1 MRLYSH
7 DPPRVDTTLDNW
19 IHHTREGLSPV
30 RRNPMAP
37 TEPRPLRYTATLVAI
52 GAIAGILSGLFGV
65 GGGIIIVPA
74 LVLLLGIEQ
83 RRATG
88 TSLLAVVPISIA
100 AAAFYVANGA
110 IDWRVAGLL
119 AVGIVIGGQIGS
131 LLLAKLPQRTLRWI
145 FIAFMLAVAVRM
157 LLAMPESID
166 GTLDMDVWR
175 IILLPLIGVAFGVL
189 AGLLGVGGGVFIVP
203 ALILGFGVGE
213 LDARG
218 TSLVAI
224 IPGGITSTISNLRR
238 KNVLLREGLTVG
250 LVGAAF
256 TFAGGALAFLIPAGV
271 GNILFGILLAVLA
284 IRLIVSDLRAT
295 RKNR

>member
-1 MRLYSH
+1 MAQTA
-7 DPPRVDTTLDNW
+7 PRSF
-19 IHHTREGLSPV
+19 RS
-30 RRNPMAP
+30 
-37 TEPRPLRYTATLVAI
+37 TATLVGI

-65 GGGIIIVPA
+65 GGGIIIVPS

-110 IDWRVAGLL
+110 IDWRVAALL

-145 FIAFMLAVAVRM
+145 FILFMIAVAVRL
-157 LLAMPESID
+157 LLAMPASND
-166 GTLDMDVWR
+166 GPLDLDAWLIV
-175 IILLPLIGVAFGVL
+175 LLVVIGIAFGVL

-203 ALILGFGVGE
+203 ALILGFGMGE

-238 KNVLLREGLTVG
+238 GNVLLREGLTVG

-256 TFAGGALAFLIPAGV
+256 TFAGGALAFLIPEGV
-271 GNILFGILLAVLA
+271 GNILFGVLLAALA
-284 IRLIVSDLRAT
+284 IRLIVSDVRSQ
-295 RKNR
+295 RK

>member
-1 MRLYSH
+1 
-7 DPPRVDTTLDNW
+7 
-19 IHHTREGLSPV
+19 
-30 RRNPMAP
+30 MAP

-166 GTLDMDVWR
+166 GALDMDAWH

-271 GNILFGILLAVLA
+271 GNILFGILLAALA
-284 IRLIVSDLRAT
+284 IRLIVSDLRAK